1 MEDYDKKQQEE
12 LLNFYAF
19 QLRESKR
26 EHIAKLRQ
34 MFEEDKAR
42 IEQMKTARKFKP
54 Y

>member
-1 MEDYDKKQQEE
+1 MRMKIFSD
-12 LLNFYAF
+12 
-19 QLRESKR
+19 
-26 EHIAKLRQ
+26 IAKLRQ